1 MIFMST
7 LDVNIACIGCGVMG
21 GALIRA
27 MTAIVAPKKITV
39 SAKHFDEAKAF
50 SDETK
55 CNAVVSN
62 TEAVK
67 GAKYVFIAVKPAF
80 VEDVLREIEPALPD
94 DAAVISMAAG
104 VKLETIE
111 GILLTRKRT
120 LIRIMP
126 NMPAAV
132 GQAMIVLS
140 ANSAA
145 DKKDV
150 AEAKTLLEAAG
161 KVEIVDEKLMDCV
174 TAVSGSGPA
183 FVFMF
188 IEAMADAAVKLGMPR
203 AQAYIYA
210 AQTLKGSAEMA
221 LKTGKHPGA
230 LKDGICSP
238 AGTTIEGVAAL
249 ERNNF
254 RNSVI
259 QAVTAAYNRSVELG
273 KK

>member
-1 MIFMST
+1 MIGMST
-7 LDVNIACIGCGVMG
+7 LNVNIACIGCGVMG
-21 GALIRA
+21 GALVRA
-27 MTAIVAPKKITV
+27 MTTVVGPKKITV
-39 SAKHFDEAKAF
+39 SAKSFEEAKAF

-62 TEAVK
+62 AEAVK
-67 GAKYVFIAVKPAF
+67 GAKFVFIAVKPAF
-80 VEDVLREIEPALPD
+80 VAEVLKEIAPALSD
-94 DAAVISMAAG
+94 DAAVVSMAAG
-104 VKLETIE
+104 VKLESIQAALD
-111 GILLTRKRT
+111 GRKRT

-126 NMPAAV
+126 NMPAAI
-132 GQAMIVLS
+132 GEAMIALTS
-140 ANSAA
+140 KSDAA
-145 DKKDV
+145 SEDV
-150 AEAKTLLEAAG
+150 QTAKALLESAG

-188 IEAMADAAVKLGMPR
+188 IEAMADAAVRLGMPR

-210 AQTLKGSAEMA
+210 AQTLKGSAAMA
-221 LKTGKHPGA
+221 LETGKHPGA
-230 LKDGICSP
+230 LKDAVCSP

-249 ERNNF
+249 ERNGF

-259 QAVTAAYNRSVELG
+259 EAVMAAYNRSAELG

>member
-1 MIFMST
+1 MST

-21 GALIRA
+21 GALVRA
-27 MTAIVAPKKITV
+27 MTNIVDPKKITV
-39 SAKHFDEAKAF
+39 SAKHFEEAKAF
-50 SDETK
+50 SDESK

-62 TEAVK
+62 AEAAK

-80 VEDVLREIEPALPD
+80 VTSVLKEIASALSD

-104 VKLETIE
+104 IKLEAIQAALDGRE
-111 GILLTRKRT
+111 RT

-132 GQAMIVLS
+132 GEAMIALS

-145 DKKDV
+145 SEKDV
-150 AEAKTLLEAAG
+150 AEAKMLLEAAG

-221 LKTGKHPGA
+221 LKTGTHPGV
-230 LKDGICSP
+230 LKDAVCSP
-238 AGTTIEGVAAL
+238 AGTTIEGVASL
-249 ERNNF
+249 EQNHF
-254 RNSVI
+254 RDSVI
-259 QAVTAAYNRSVELG
+259 EAVTAAYNRSVALG

>member
-1 MIFMST
+1 MI
-7 LDVNIACIGCGVMG
+7 A
-21 GALIRA
+21 
-27 MTAIVAPKKITV
+27 
-39 SAKHFDEAKAF
+39 
-50 SDETK
+50 
-55 CNAVVSN
+55 
-62 TEAVK
+62 
-67 GAKYVFIAVKPAF
+67 
-80 VEDVLREIEPALPD
+80 
-94 DAAVISMAAG
+94 
-104 VKLETIE
+104 
-111 GILLTRKRT
+111 
-120 LIRIMP
+120 
-126 NMPAAV
+126 
-132 GQAMIVLS
+132 LS

-145 DKKDV
+145 SEKDV
-150 AEAKTLLEAAG
+150 AEAKSLLEAAG

-221 LKTGKHPGA
+221 LQTGKHPAA
-230 LKDGICSP
+230 LKDSVCSP

-249 ERNNF
+249 EKNNF

-259 QAVTAAYNRSVELG
+259 EAVSAAYRRSVELG